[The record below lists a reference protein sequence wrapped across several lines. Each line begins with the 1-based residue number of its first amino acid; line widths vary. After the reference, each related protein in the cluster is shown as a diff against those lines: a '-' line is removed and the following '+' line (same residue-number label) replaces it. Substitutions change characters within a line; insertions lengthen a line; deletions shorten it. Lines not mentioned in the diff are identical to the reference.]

1 MDVIK
6 ACYDGALGNE
16 TKKQECMTV
25 NADTETT
32 VKEALG
38 KSSVTAVDVHQ
49 FNRMAQM
56 QALAT
61 TNEALSSDTSSS
73 SEEQNAQRKAD
84 MKALG
89 IDVDVEPL
97 KAHMF
102 SKKVGASKIASTALS
117 CLKANK
123 DNINDCNYEQEY
135 LKVVTSSTSRR
146 RRQLRRLSST
156 TEKATIKREG
166 AEQLLYRQ
174 ILANSATS
182 DGLQGING
190 TENIGDQGTYALL
203 RNNIHRHA
211 DIEKAKSQIVGDYIA
226 DCRKSG
232 ETIASCKENAT
243 LMLQHDMKS
252 QLSIDNTLIR
262 SQFEMIQLELSCTGS
277 QCQDDMKAQITQLDI
292 TENELKARKYNSA
305 ISSAAILKADCLTSG
320 ESSES
325 CDTVAE
331 TEFMLLASN
340 LKPDTKTRFMI
351 NTLTLQKQNGVVT
364 ELKKRK
370 EITSI
375 ASYKT
380 TCDDEVSNKITDDI
394 KATLSTVNNASYIH
408 QSNNDECNVF
418 ITLTMSDDD
427 SIDNVENDA
436 KNTIPKSLSISSR
449 RRRLLTAVEV
459 SSSITVSEVDPP
471 GALYLNLCSNPVDYQ
486 GNLVVNINHN
496 QNTCENWLAYLD
508 SLLPGMDLTNPT
520 CSMFKHPVT
529 HAGTDYAVPNLL
541 DHLTKLAPCCGGDA
555 SKMFLDLSPENKPTS
570 QFDGAPLW
578 THDTVQADNC
588 NGSTVGINIP
598 IYQWI
603 PGRNRNEFVA
613 KSDVGGNCNTF
624 SYVSNVCNGT
634 HVIQTMR
641 TCTTAECTNSTGNAT
656 VYVRTNAFNDAIL
669 MSNPNICFV
678 FNFGNGTFGY
688 TTSAQNNPFMDLK
701 ICMATKLVTQS
712 LEFSGDITVAEIEN
726 KRSEIT
732 NDIAQALGVQPD
744 VVTIISITEVVDSS
758 RRRRLLSTT
767 IVIVY
772 EVKVQDDAAAQDTK
786 HLMESAS
793 FVDSIQTKVEVT
805 TGKSISVVAK
815 IPIITSIFPSI
826 LRTKS
831 KEHTY
836 QDRFSEEDIFGVVS
850 LTRNALSNHIMGYK
864 PTRGYRSLQV
874 LSNGTELVDKSESA
888 ILGFAIQSKDS
899 DVDVSTNT
907 FFAKS
912 YGVYHSD
919 GHTIYK
925 SSLNVL
931 GSDIG
936 SSTKIISGIATFS
949 LYGTNLGFN
958 KDDLKGIYIRNF
970 DCNPMIYYNSTYVEC
985 TTGLHQ
991 LVQGATLS
999 TFMVTEVV
1007 VQTGKGN
1014 STKDTSIGNFKVR
1027 LSEGYTLPIVSKVE
1041 RTVHMFRPHAIV
1053 VDQET
1058 GEYIYWS
1065 DLKEKTIRRARY
1077 DGGKI
1082 ALISNGKLTNS
1093 IRSMAM
1099 DDASKGYHRI
1109 YATDDN
1115 TGSIVIVPTNDT
1127 KAEINTLLS
1136 GLNDPRGIA
1145 LDLSNRLVYFTEL
1158 TGRIYLTSMDGEN
1171 LEKNPTRPAKD
1182 KILLIRRPSNVR
1194 LNGITLDLSNKLHFL
1209 HKIYWSESN
1218 TNTIMRST
1226 LEGLRIET
1234 VAGIDSTL
1242 VFPNDVIYDSL
1253 SKYLYFSEYFGS
1265 IYRLNAVAIAR
1276 KQTTEPLREK
1286 VLNSLTGQS
1295 NIVRDEIMDISK
1307 VGGEY
1312 FFSLKD

>member
-1 MDVIK
+1 
-6 ACYDGALGNE
+6 LG
-16 TKKQECMTV
+16 
-25 NADTETT
+25 
-32 VKEALG
+32 
-38 KSSVTAVDVHQ
+38 
-49 FNRMAQM
+49 
-56 QALAT
+56 
-61 TNEALSSDTSSS
+61 
-73 SEEQNAQRKAD
+73 
-84 MKALG
+84 
-89 IDVDVEPL
+89 
-97 KAHMF
+97 
-102 SKKVGASKIASTALS
+102 
-117 CLKANK
+117 
-123 DNINDCNYEQEY
+123 
-135 LKVVTSSTSRR
+135 
-146 RRQLRRLSST
+146 
-156 TEKATIKREG
+156 
-166 AEQLLYRQ
+166 
-174 ILANSATS
+174 
-182 DGLQGING
+182 
-190 TENIGDQGTYALL
+190 
-203 RNNIHRHA
+203 
-211 DIEKAKSQIVGDYIA
+211 
-226 DCRKSG
+226 
-232 ETIASCKENAT
+232 
-243 LMLQHDMKS
+243 
-252 QLSIDNTLIR
+252 
-262 SQFEMIQLELSCTGS
+262 
-277 QCQDDMKAQITQLDI
+277 
-292 TENELKARKYNSA
+292 
-305 ISSAAILKADCLTSG
+305 
-320 ESSES
+320 
-325 CDTVAE
+325 
-331 TEFMLLASN
+331 
-340 LKPDTKTRFMI
+340 
-351 NTLTLQKQNGVVT
+351 
-364 ELKKRK
+364 
-370 EITSI
+370 
-375 ASYKT
+375 
-380 TCDDEVSNKITDDI
+380 
-394 KATLSTVNNASYIH
+394 
-408 QSNNDECNVF
+408 
-418 ITLTMSDDD
+418 
-427 SIDNVENDA
+427 
-436 KNTIPKSLSISSR
+436 
-449 RRRLLTAVEV
+449 
-459 SSSITVSEVDPP
+459 
-471 GALYLNLCSNPVDYQ
+471 
-486 GNLVVNINHN
+486 
-496 QNTCENWLAYLD
+496 
-508 SLLPGMDLTNPT
+508 
-520 CSMFKHPVT
+520 
-529 HAGTDYAVPNLL
+529 
-541 DHLTKLAPCCGGDA
+541 
-555 SKMFLDLSPENKPTS
+555 
-570 QFDGAPLW
+570 
-578 THDTVQADNC
+578 
-588 NGSTVGINIP
+588 
-598 IYQWI
+598 
-603 PGRNRNEFVA
+603 
-613 KSDVGGNCNTF
+613 
-624 SYVSNVCNGT
+624 
-634 HVIQTMR
+634 
-641 TCTTAECTNSTGNAT
+641 
-656 VYVRTNAFNDAIL
+656 
-669 MSNPNICFV
+669 
-678 FNFGNGTFGY
+678 
-688 TTSAQNNPFMDLK
+688 
-701 ICMATKLVTQS
+701 
-712 LEFSGDITVAEIEN
+712 
-726 KRSEIT
+726 
-732 NDIAQALGVQPD
+732 
-744 VVTIISITEVVDSS
+744 
-758 RRRRLLSTT
+758 
-767 IVIVY
+767 
-772 EVKVQDDAAAQDTK
+772 
-786 HLMESAS
+786 
-793 FVDSIQTKVEVT
+793 
-805 TGKSISVVAK
+805 
-815 IPIITSIFPSI
+815 
-826 LRTKS
+826 TKS
-831 KEHTY
+831 TEHTY

-850 LTRNALSNHIMGYK
+850 LTRNALSNQIMGYK

-970 DCNPMIYYNSTYVEC
+970 DCNPIIYYNSTYVEC

-999 TFMVTEVV
+999 TFMVKEVV

-1265 IYRLNAVAIAR
+1265 IYRLSAVAIAR

-1286 VLNSLTGQS
+1286 VLSSLTGQS

-1312 FFSLKD
+1312 FFSIKD